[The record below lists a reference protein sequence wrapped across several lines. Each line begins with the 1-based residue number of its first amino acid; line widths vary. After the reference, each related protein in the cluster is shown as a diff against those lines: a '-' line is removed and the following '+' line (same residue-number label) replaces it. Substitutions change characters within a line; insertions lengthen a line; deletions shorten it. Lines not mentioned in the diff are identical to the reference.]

1 MPRERSAARVFPQG
15 AAHFQLHVD
24 GRIAGG
30 VAMNWQNDFEQDL
43 SDALSQHWAP
53 LDVELGAATHEG
65 HVRKN
70 NEDTYL
76 LMRFGRSLERLSTSL
91 DEDLLEQNYSLTGYG
106 LLVADG
112 MGGMAAG
119 EVASRMAI
127 CKLVELLNDTSDW
140 TLALRQSKDVQTVF
154 QRMTRRFYEIDRTL
168 RNEAQNDPSLHGMGT
183 TLTVAGTL
191 GNDLVLGHVG
201 DSRAYLLRGNVF
213 RQLTR
218 DHTLAQAL
226 IDAGVANSDDPAPR
240 SMRHV
245 LTAAIGSLDERT
257 EPQVQRFRLVSGDQL
272 LLCTDGL
279 TEMVDDNLIARV
291 LREAASA
298 EFACKGLVDLALGAG
313 GSDNVTVVLAR
324 FMEATLLFLCLCSL
338 IHEVIVSNISRLV

>member
-1 MPRERSAARVFPQG
+1 MG
-15 AAHFQLHVD
+15 ASQE
-24 GRIAGG
+24 IT
-30 VAMNWQNDFEQDL
+30 MNGQNKINL
-43 SDALSQHWAP
+43 GSSDALSQHWAP
-53 LDVELGAATHEG
+53 LTVELGAATHQG
-65 HVRKN
+65 HVREN
-70 NEDTYL
+70 NEDSYL
-76 LMRFGRSLERLSTSL
+76 LMQFGRSLKRLSTSL
-91 DEDLLEQNYSLTGYG
+91 DEDLVEQNYSLTGYG

-127 CKLVELLNDTSDW
+127 CKLIELLNDTSDW
-140 TLALRQSKDVQTVF
+140 TLALKQNKDVKTVF
-154 QRMTRRFYEIDRTL
+154 QRMTQRFYEVDRTL
-168 RNEAQNDPSLHGMGT
+168 REEAKNDPSLHGMGT

-201 DSRAYLLRGNVF
+201 DSRAYLLRGNIF

-226 IDAGVANSDDPAPR
+226 IDAGVATSDDPAPR

-257 EPQVQRFRLVSGDQL
+257 EPQVQRFRLLTGDQL

-279 TEMVDDNLIARV
+279 TEMVDDDLIADA
-291 LREAASA
+291 LRKAASA
-298 EFACKGLVDLALGAG
+298 QAACQDLIDLALAG
-313 GSDNVTVVLAR
+313 GGTDNITVVLAR
-324 FMEATLLFLCLCSL
+324 FS
-338 IHEVIVSNISRLV
+338 

>member
-1 MPRERSAARVFPQG
+1 M
-15 AAHFQLHVD
+15 D
-24 GRIAGG
+24 
-30 VAMNWQNDFEQDL
+30 WQNNLKREM
-43 SDALSQHWAP
+43 SDALTHTWVP
-53 LDVELGAATHEG
+53 LEVELAAATHQG
-65 HVRKN
+65 HVREN
-70 NEDTYL
+70 NEDSYL
-76 LMRFGRSLERLSTSL
+76 MMRFGRSLEKIATSL
-91 DEDLLEQNYSLTGYG
+91 DEYLLDQNYSLTGYG

-119 EVASRMAI
+119 EVASRLAI
-127 CKLVELLNDTSDW
+127 CKLLELIIDTSDW
-140 TLALRQSKDVQTVF
+140 TLALKQNKDVKTIF
-154 QRMTRRFYEIDRTL
+154 QRMTQRFYEIDRTL
-168 RNEAQNDPSLHGMGT
+168 RDEAKNDPSLHGMGT

-201 DSRAYLLRGNVF
+201 DSRAYLLRGSVF

-226 IDAGVANSDDPAPR
+226 IDAGVATSDDPAPR

-279 TEMVDDNLIARV
+279 TEMVDDDLIAGT
-291 LREAASA
+291 LRDAASA
-298 EFACKGLVDLALGAG
+298 ELACQGLVDLALAGG

-324 FMEATLLFLCLCSL
+324 FT
-338 IHEVIVSNISRLV
+338 EVS